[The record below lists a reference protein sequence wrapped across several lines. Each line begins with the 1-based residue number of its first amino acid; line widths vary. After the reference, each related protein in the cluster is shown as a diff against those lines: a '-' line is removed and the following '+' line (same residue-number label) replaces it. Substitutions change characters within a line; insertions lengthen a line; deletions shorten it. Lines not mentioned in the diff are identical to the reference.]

1 MKNHNF
7 HKKFFLSKN
16 KLILL
21 IFTVESIMKSLLIL
35 IETLKQDKKILLKL
49 NGYQK
54 LNQEK

>member
-35 IETLKQDKKILLKL
+35 ETLKQDKKILVKL